1 MLMFSL
7 SAFNRRCPVP
17 TYGTEHAFR
26 CAPFDLRI
34 SRLLRPNESVR
45 VATGG
50 HEKSDDLPT
59 IVDPIDCGRA
69 DALGII
75 DRRKVSVVKDETVGE
90 TRSIRSEEHTSEL
103 QSHLNLVCRLL

>member
-1 MLMFSL
+1 MLLFSL
-7 SAFNRRCPVP
+7 SGFNRRFPDP
-17 TYGTEHAFR
+17 TYGIVHAFR

-90 TRSIRSEEHTSEL
+90 TRSIYIL
-103 QSHLNLVCRLL
+103 PNHLIVIVQAECLRER

>member
-50 HEKSDDLPT
+50 HVKSDDLPT
-59 IVDPIDCGRA
+59 IVDPIACGRPA
-69 DALGII
+69 PLGFL
-75 DRRKVSVVKDETVGE
+75 DRRILPVVKDETLGE
-90 TRSIRSEEHTSEL
+90 TRSIYHFPNHPS
-103 QSHLNLVCRLL
+103 VI

>member
-26 CAPFDLRI
+26 CGPFDLRI

-59 IVDPIDCGRA
+59 VVDPIDCGRA

-75 DRRKVSVVKDETVGE
+75 DRRKLSLVKDETVGE
-90 TRSIRSEEHTSEL
+90 TRRIYVLPNDLIVIVQAECLRES
-103 QSHLNLVCRLL
+103 